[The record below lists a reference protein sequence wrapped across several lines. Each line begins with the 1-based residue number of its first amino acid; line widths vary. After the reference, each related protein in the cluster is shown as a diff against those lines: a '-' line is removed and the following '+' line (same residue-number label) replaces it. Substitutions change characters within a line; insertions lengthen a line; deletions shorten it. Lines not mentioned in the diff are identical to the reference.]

1 MSALVL
7 KALPYVVG
15 LLLVTGVYFG
25 WQYHERALGAA
36 QVEASN
42 MAAIAQQNLKDAVL
56 NKNLA
61 VKLQARVSQL
71 EAAAQAGN
79 QAIDMAPVDP
89 GSPAD
94 EAAAAAVNCMLDPA
108 TCK

>member
-7 KALPYVVG
+7 KVLPYVVG

-25 WQYHERALGAA
+25 WQYHERKLGAA
-36 QVEASN
+36 EVEASN

-61 VKLQARVSQL
+61 IKLQARVTQL
-71 EAAAQAGN
+71 EEIARQGN
-79 QAIDMAPVDP
+79 QNIDAAPVDP

-94 EAAAAAVNCMLDPA
+94 EAAAAAVNCMLSPE